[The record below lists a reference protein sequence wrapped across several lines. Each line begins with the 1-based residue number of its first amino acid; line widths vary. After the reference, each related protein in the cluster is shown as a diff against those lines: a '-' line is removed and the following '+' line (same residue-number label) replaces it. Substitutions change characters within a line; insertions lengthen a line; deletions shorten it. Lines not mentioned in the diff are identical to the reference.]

1 MRLLFH
7 ILLFRERRES
17 ALDAEIRVVSLF
29 PWVFEVFLVLSICI
43 YNIYIYISNN

>member
-1 MRLLFH
+1 MLWMLKLGF
-7 ILLFRERRES
+7 
-17 ALDAEIRVVSLF
+17 VSLF